1 MEPATIMAIGSLAA
15 AVIGAIANRANQESS
30 EDFTKSEN
38 ELAYQRSLPTAQIQ
52 NLKDA
57 GLNPNLYYSSIQPAS
72 YTPTQGQRTNYQ
84 APDIAKAISM
94 GWNREEQEQRM
105 DIQKE
110 ELRTRQLNNDYLEIS
125 LADRLQA
132 LGLGNQ
138 QKVMDLANKQL
149 DLKLKDAKTK
159 LTNKQYDALVQ
170 NMDKVS
176 KEIENLV
183 KLGKIR
189 DLETAEKE
197 LTLQLNKELKPHG
210 MTISDPLW
218 ARFLILRWND
228 LKQWLDGP
236 KGTQLYKDIPFEPL
250 THPLEQLRHDKFY
263 ITRPTTNFSPHLR
276 R

>member
-1 MEPATIMAIGSLAA
+1 MEPATIMAIGSAA
-15 AVIGAIANRANQESS
+15 AALIGAIANRANQESS
-30 EDFTKSEN
+30 EQFTKSEN
-38 ELAYQRSLPTAQIQ
+38 ELAYQRSLPLAQIQ
-52 NLKDA
+52 ALKDA

-84 APDIAKAISM
+84 APDIARALSM
-94 GWNREEQEQRM
+94 GWDREEQEQRM

-159 LTNKQYDALVQ
+159 LTEKQYDALVQ

-210 MTISDPLW
+210 MTVNDPLW

-228 LKQWLDGP
+228 LKQWLDSP
-236 KGTQLYKDIPFEPL
+236 KGTNIYKDIPFEPL
-250 THPLEQLRHDKFY
+250 TDPREQLQHDRFF